1 LENKIL
7 EVLNQLLDG
16 QNNTNEK
23 LERIEKKMN
32 SVVEQTA
39 DLTEFRTE
47 TKEQLININNEVNGI
62 RQDLNTIELVTSK
75 NWNEISR
82 LKAVKRS

>member
-1 LENKIL
+1 MENKIL

-62 RQDLNTIELVTSK
+62 RQDLNTIEIVTSK

>member
-1 LENKIL
+1 MENKIL

>member
-1 LENKIL
+1 MENKIL

-23 LERIEKKMN
+23 LERIEKKID

-47 TKEQLININNEVNGI
+47 TREQLTNINSKEI
-62 RQDLNTIELVTSK
+62 TSSY
-75 NWNEISR
+75 I
-82 LKAVKRS
+82 LGPLGVV

>member
-1 LENKIL
+1 MENKIL

-23 LERIEKKMN
+23 LERIEKKMD

-47 TKEQLININNEVNGI
+47 T
-62 RQDLNTIELVTSK
+62 R
-75 NWNEISR
+75 
-82 LKAVKRS
+82 

>member
-62 RQDLNTIELVTSK
+62 R
-75 NWNEISR
+75 
-82 LKAVKRS
+82 

>member
-1 LENKIL
+1 MENKIL

-62 RQDLNTIELVTSK
+62 R
-75 NWNEISR
+75 
-82 LKAVKRS
+82 

>member
-1 LENKIL
+1 MENKIL

-16 QNNTNEK
+16 QNNTNER
-23 LERIEKKMN
+23 LERIEKKMD

-47 TKEQLININNEVNGI
+47 TKEQLISINNEVNGI
-62 RQDLNTIELVTSK
+62 RQDLNTVEIVTSK
-75 NWNEISR
+75 NWNEISK

>member
-62 RQDLNTIELVTSK
+62 RQDLNTIEIVTSK